1 MTRKRV
7 LFLIGRAPGLGA
19 ITHEVIDALLVIAA
33 FDQDVGV
40 LFTGDGVLQL
50 LPSASANGDPRNHA
64 KALGA
69 LATYDVT
76 RIYVDA
82 TSLGLRQLSQDALA
96 LSPQILDASAISS
109 LIANHD
115 VVIPG

>member
-1 MTRKRV
+1 MTRKRI
-7 LFLIGRAPGLGA
+7 LFVVGRGPGLGA
-19 ITHEVIDALLVIAA
+19 ITHEVIDAMLVVAA

-50 LPSASANGDPRNHA
+50 LSGTTTHANPRDHA

-69 LATYDVT
+69 LATYEVT
-76 RIYVDA
+76 SIYVDA
-82 TSLGLRQLSQDALA
+82 TSLSSRHLSSAALA
-96 LSPQILDASAISS
+96 LTPQRLDASEIAA
-109 LIANHD
+109 LIAAHD